1 MEVGELMECYNDFA
15 YIYDELIAEDV
26 NYKTWC
32 NTIIDICNDLNIEK
46 RDYLDLA
53 CGTGNFS
60 SYIGKNFAF
69 TTAVDLSS
77 SMLSVADEKL
87 KEEGIRSKVVC
98 QDICNLS
105 LNKKFDLITCGLD
118 STNYIIEEKNLKSYF
133 KGVSQH
139 LRENG
144 IFIFDVNTEYKIKE
158 VLGNNS
164 FNYNEDD
171 VVYIWENILQDDVVT
186 MELTFF
192 VKKGQVYER
201 FDETHIERAYS
212 ESYLESCIKEVGMKV
227 EKKLNC
233 YEDKLIDDKTERI
246 AFVIR
251 KDEKSDDR

>member
-1 MEVGELMECYNDFA
+1 MMAKV
-15 YIYDELIAEDV
+15 YDELIYEDV
-26 NYKTWC
+26 NYE
-32 NTIIDICNDLNIEK
+32 NIAEYALSK
-46 RDYLDLA
+46 CDKYNINKEMYLDLA
-53 CGTGNFS
+53 CGTGNVGVHV
-60 SYIGKNFAF
+60 GKSFKENYF
-69 TTAVDLSS
+69 VDLSQD
-77 SMLSVADEKL
+77 MLIEADKKL
-87 KEEGIRSKVVC
+87 REHRVRGKIVC
-98 QDICNLS
+98 QDMCELG
-105 LNKKFDLITCGLD
+105 LNRKFDLITCGLD
-118 STNYIIEEKNLKSYF
+118 STNYIIEEKKLKSYF

-171 VVYIWENILQDDVVT
+171 VVYIWENVLQDDVVT

-212 ESYLESCIKEVGMKV
+212 ESYLESCIKEAGMKV

-246 AFVIR
+246 TFVIR

>member
-32 NTIIDICNDLNIEK
+32 DTIIDICNDLNIEK

-98 QDICNLS
+98 QNICNLS

-171 VVYIWENILQDDVVT
+171 VVYIWENVLQDDVVT
-186 MELTFF
+186 M
-192 VKKGQVYER
+192 
-201 FDETHIERAYS
+201 
-212 ESYLESCIKEVGMKV
+212 
-227 EKKLNC
+227 
-233 YEDKLIDDKTERI
+233 
-246 AFVIR
+246 
-251 KDEKSDDR
+251 